1 MGLFSGGN
9 SSSTTSVTNLTTDK
23 RVVADTGSVG
33 VSGDNTTVN
42 LLDEGSVAASFD
54 FARASLAENSK
65 TAVELL
71 GLARESI
78 TGALDTAKLAKDL
91 STQTIDSLSTG
102 YSNAKGLDSQRAVMI
117 VAAVAVVA
125 LFILRRKAG

>member
-42 LLDEGSVAASFD
+42 LLDEGAVTASLD
-54 FARASLAENSK
+54 FARAGMAENSK
-65 TAVELL
+65 TAAEIL
-71 GLARESI
+71 GLARQSI
-78 TGALDTAKLAKDL
+78 TGALDTAKLAGSL
-91 STQTIDSLSTG
+91 SAQTIESLSTG
-102 YSNAKGLDSQRAVMI
+102 YSNAKGLDAQKSVLI
-117 VAAVAVVA
+117 VAAVVVVA
-125 LFILRRKAG
+125 FFILRRQAG